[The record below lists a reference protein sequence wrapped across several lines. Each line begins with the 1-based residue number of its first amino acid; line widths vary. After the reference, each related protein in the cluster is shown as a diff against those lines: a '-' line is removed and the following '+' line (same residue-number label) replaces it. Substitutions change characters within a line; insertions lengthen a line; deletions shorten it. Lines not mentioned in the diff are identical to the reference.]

1 MNTFPRFTALFVVAF
16 SSASLVACAS
26 PTESPDDSRADAPE
40 VTETAAQPLLISCDG
55 TYTRP
60 SDDGKGL
67 LKVDLVRNDRGI
79 CTVAGYHLG
88 NDHIVSAVIGGKPFR
103 GTWEGDATS
112 FVMCTDAHC
121 VQWTR
126 SVAANER

>member
-1 MNTFPRFTALFVVAF
+1 MNTFPGFAALFVVAF
-16 SSASLVACAS
+16 SSVSLVACAA
-26 PTESPDDSRADAPE
+26 PAESADGAEAAE

-60 SDDGKGL
+60 SDDGNGP
-67 LKVDLVRNDRGI
+67 LKVDLVRNEHGI

-88 NDHIVSAVIGGKPFR
+88 SDHIVTGVIAGKPFR
-103 GTWEGDATS
+103 GTWEGDSTS

-121 VQWTR
+121 VQWSRGVT
-126 SVAANER
+126 AGER

>member
-1 MNTFPRFTALFVVAF
+1 MNTFPGFAALFVVVF
-16 SSASLVACAS
+16 SSASLVACAA
-26 PTESPDDSRADAPE
+26 PADSPDATDAPE

-60 SDDGKGL
+60 SDDGKGS
-67 LKVDLVRNDRGI
+67 LKVDLVRNEHGV

-88 NDHIVSAVIGGKPFR
+88 NDHVVTGVIAGKPFR
-103 GTWEGDATS
+103 GSWEGDSSS

-121 VQWTR
+121 VQWMR
-126 SVAANER
+126 SITAGER